1 MKTILEPSDIEAIAQ
16 MVVEAL
22 RPLINKNGTTNRE
35 KIMGVQDLCQYL
47 KVDES
52 WVYKQV
58 SLKTIPFFKAGKY
71 TRFRKSKIDRWIEEN
86 TIKPLSEP
94 SLKAVKR
101 T

>member
-1 MKTILEPSDIEAIAQ
+1 MRFELETQDIEAIAH

-22 RPLINKNGTTNRE
+22 RPLITKNGTTNRE
-35 KIMGVQDLCQYL
+35 EIMGVQDLCQYL

-86 TIKPLSEP
+86 AIKPLSEP